1 MARQFYR
8 ADYDAALD
16 QTVTLREVLPAD
28 HLARFLV
35 REIATWDL
43 TDLYAKYADFGAP
56 PFAPE
61 LLLGLLVYGYMT
73 GVVSTRKLERA
84 TYESIPFRFI
94 AGGFHPDHT
103 TLAIFRQEM
112 LPHVAALLAQ
122 VLVKAQ
128 DAGVWSL
135 GPISQ
140 DGTKLH
146 ADASKHAAVS
156 YERCLDLQEQ
166 LLGEV
171 KELLVLTQQADLG
184 AMPAGMDVTAELQR
198 RLARLTQL
206 QRAQQVIEQCAA
218 ERDAQEQAAYQAKLD
233 ARAERERTTGKK
245 PRGKPP
251 APPTP
256 GPRAGDQYN
265 FTDPDSRVMK
275 NSTDQ
280 GCDQHYNAQVAVDQG
295 SGLIIAATLSNHPND
310 KAEAVPTLDAIS
322 TALGTPPA
330 AALDN
335 GFFSEANI
343 TAYEERK
350 VTPYIATGK
359 DMHHKSW
366 QDYFAQAPEPPPHD
380 ASPTVKMAYALRT
393 EIGQAIYRLRKCTV
407 EPVIGIIKETLGFRQ
422 FSLRGLAKVT
432 GEWLLVCMAY
442 DLRRLCALQASAPA
456 NDGTKMHQ
464 SVSVL
469 TQAVCW
475 LCDRCPVRQRKS
487 RLQINVW
494 IFQGATA

>member
-8 ADYDAALD
+8 ADYEAALD
-16 QTVTLREVLPAD
+16 QTVTLREVLPED
-28 HLARFLV
+28 HLARFLA

-43 TDLYAKYADFGAP
+43 TALYAKYADFGGP

-73 GVVSTRKLERA
+73 GVFSTRKLERA
-84 TYESIPFRFI
+84 TYESIPFRFL

-112 LPHVAALLAQ
+112 LPRVAALLAQ
-122 VLVKAQ
+122 VLVQAQ

-156 YERCLDLQEQ
+156 YQRCLELQEQ
-166 LLGEV
+166 LLTEV
-171 KELLVLTQQADLG
+171 TELLRLAQQADQ
-184 AMPAGMDVTAELQR
+184 AAVPDGMDVAAEIQR
-198 RLARLTQL
+198 RLERLTQL
-206 QRAQQVIEQCAA
+206 QRAQQVIEQRAA
-218 ERDAQEQAAYQAKLD
+218 EREAQEQAAYQAKLD

-251 APPTP
+251 TPPTP

-265 FTDPDSRVMK
+265 FTDPDSRVMN

-280 GCDQHYNAQVAVDQG
+280 GFDQHFNAQVAVDQG
-295 SGLIIAATLSNHPND
+295 SGLILAATLSNHPND
-310 KAEAVPTLDAIS
+310 KEEAVPTLDAI
-322 TALGTPPA
+322 APEVGTPPA

-343 TAYEERK
+343 TAYEERQ
-350 VTPYIATGK
+350 VSPYIATGK
-359 DMHHKSW
+359 DTHHKSW
-366 QDYFAQAPEPPPHD
+366 QDYFAQTPEPPPDD

-393 EIGQAIYRLRKCTV
+393 EIGRAIYRLRKCTV

-422 FSLRGLAKVT
+422 FSLRGLEQAT
-432 GEWLLVCMAY
+432 GEWLLVCLAY
-442 DLRRLCALQASAPA
+442 ELRRLYVLQASARSH
-456 NDGTKMHQ
+456 DGMQ
-464 SVSVL
+464 SDQSASCRVHGACS
-469 TQAVCW
+469 
-475 LCDRCPVRQRKS
+475 LCGRYLVQQRNI
-487 RLQINVW
+487 RLRIGVW
-494 IFQGATA
+494 IFQGANG

>member
-1 MARQFYR
+1 MVMARQFYR
-8 ADYDAALD
+8 ADYEAALD
-16 QTVTLREVLPAD
+16 QTVTLREVLPEE

-43 TDLYAKYADFGAP
+43 TDLYAHYAEFGGP

-73 GVVSTRKLERA
+73 GVFSTRKLERA
-84 TYESIPFRFI
+84 TYESIPFRFL

-112 LPHVAALLAQ
+112 LPRVAALLAQ
-122 VLVKAQ
+122 VLVRAQ
-128 DAGVWSL
+128 AAGVWSL

-156 YERCLDLQEQ
+156 YERCLELQEQ

-171 KELLVLTQQADLG
+171 NELLLLTQQADQG
-184 AMPAGMDVTAELQR
+184 AIPAGMDITAEIHR

-206 QRAQQVIEQCAA
+206 QCAQQVIEQRAA
-218 ERDAQEQAAYQAKLD
+218 ERDAQEHAAYQAKLD

-280 GCDQHYNAQVAVDQG
+280 GFDQHYNAQVAVDQG
-295 SGLIIAATLSNHPND
+295 SGLIVASTLSNHPND
-310 KAEAVPTLDAIS
+310 KEEAVPTLEAIPS
-322 TALGTPPA
+322 ALGTPPA

-335 GFFSEANI
+335 GFFSDANI
-343 TAYEERK
+343 AAYAEHD

-359 DMHHKSW
+359 DAHHKSW
-366 QDYFAQAPEPPPHD
+366 RDYFAQTPEAPPDD
-380 ASPTVKMAYALRT
+380 ASPMVKMAYALRT
-393 EIGQAIYRLRKCTV
+393 EIGRVIYRLRKCTV

-422 FSLRGLAKVT
+422 FSLRGQEKAT
-432 GEWLLVCMAY
+432 GEWGLVCLAY
-442 DLRRLCALQASAPA
+442 DLRRLCVLQASGQSTRNKEIEQPA
-456 NDGTKMHQ
+456 
-464 SVSVL
+464 SLL
-469 TQAVCW
+469 THVACW
-475 LCDRCPVRQRKS
+475 LCGVCAS
-487 RLQINVW
+487 LY
-494 IFQGATA
+494 

>member
-8 ADYDAALD
+8 VDYAAALD
-16 QTVTLREVLPAD
+16 QTVTLREVLPED

-43 TDLYAKYADFGAP
+43 TDLYARYADFGGP

-61 LLLGLLVYGYMT
+61 LLLGVLLYGYMT
-73 GVVSTRKLERA
+73 GIFSTRKLERA

-103 TLAIFRQEM
+103 TLAVFRQEM
-112 LPHVAALLAQ
+112 LPRVAALLAQ
-122 VLVKAQ
+122 VLVRAQ

-156 YERCLDLQEQ
+156 YDRCLALQEQ

-171 KELLVLTQQADLG
+171 KELLLLAQQADQG
-184 AMPAGMDVTAELQR
+184 AIPDGMDVAAELQR
-198 RLARLTQL
+198 RLDRLAQL
-206 QRAQQVIEQCAA
+206 QRAQQVLEQRAT
-218 ERDAQEQAAYQAKLD
+218 EREAQEQAAYQAKLD
-233 ARAERERTTGKK
+233 ARAERARTTGKK

-251 APPTP
+251 APPTS
-256 GPRAGDQYN
+256 GPRAGEQYN

-280 GCDQHYNAQVAVDQG
+280 GFDQHYNAQVAVDQG
-295 SGLIIAATLSNHPND
+295 SGLILAATLSNHPND
-310 KAEAVPTLDAIS
+310 KEEAVPTLDAIDP
-322 TALGTPPA
+322 ALGTPPA

-335 GFFSEANI
+335 GFFSETNI
-343 TAYEERK
+343 TAYEQRA

-359 DMHHKSW
+359 DAHHKSW
-366 QDYFAQAPEPPPHD
+366 RDYFAETPEPLPGD

-393 EIGQAIYRLRKCTV
+393 EIGSAIYRRRKCTV

-422 FSLRGLAKVT
+422 FSLRGLKKAT

-442 DLRRLCALQASAPA
+442 DLRRLCVAQASDHA
-456 NDGTKMHQ
+456 NDGTKMDQ
-464 SVSVL
+464 SASL
-469 TQAVCW
+469 LKQIMCW
-475 LCDRCPVRQRKS
+475 LLVRCLVRHQQS
-487 RLQINVW
+487 RLYIGIW
-494 IFQGATA
+494 MFQGATA